1 MAAAIQFL
9 LALIPFVLV
18 TFLAWARSTQYQQH
32 SERSRTT
39 LGQRDLA
46 LVLQQ
51 QHIRRASSR
60 TSSSSSSGALGTPAA
75 GTAAT
80 AKPTT
85 ATAAASC
92 SPERKPYHTILTAT
106 SQVYQKWQCR
116 VMYFHWKK
124 QRALDPAGVCTELT
138 GFTRLVA
145 NGNGDPDGIEGEIPS
160 YFVKEYDNNDLM
172 RFHGYR
178 VINRP
183 YSVVQFLQT
192 AYWREKVTEEYVY
205 IAETDH
211 ILTQPLPNRAKPG
224 SPMAYIFNYMGPNPA
239 HANIIK
245 KMWPEGGSEGYKR
258 VQSIGP
264 SPVVVHKNDLES
276 IAREWKDLS
285 EKLKVNPEA
294 DSKLGWV
301 IEMWGYAIAAAKI
314 GLRHQEFS
322 DFQVEP
328 GALSSR
334 QQLTGFPRRYWLFHY
349 TYQFEYMLDGKP
361 CQPWTIGEFSL
372 DKRHFSDENPP
383 YPLPQPPE
391 KANAAAFYLINA
403 FNEAMGN
410 ISGWRRQPPP
420 GSAQRLIQSV
430 YGRRRLEWFSRHQNG
445 FATEKQTMPLVGQ
458 LGATDW
464 ICTSADAPRRT
475 ESLQLSDAGDVN
487 GLGGT
492 RSRWGTMNDPT
503 LEPACPVYACIFIDG
518 SGQQLD
524 AKVGFATGD
533 KTTPISLT
541 IMSHKD
547 LLKTMWTCTKQ

>member
-1 MAAAIQFL
+1 
-9 LALIPFVLV
+9 
-18 TFLAWARSTQYQQH
+18 
-32 SERSRTT
+32 
-39 LGQRDLA
+39 
-46 LVLQQ
+46 
-51 QHIRRASSR
+51 
-60 TSSSSSSGALGTPAA
+60 
-75 GTAAT
+75 
-80 AKPTT
+80 
-85 ATAAASC
+85 
-92 SPERKPYHTILTAT
+92 
-106 SQVYQKWQCR
+106 
-116 VMYFHWKK
+116 MYFHWKK

-322 DFQVEP
+322 DFQ
-328 GALSSR
+328 
-334 QQLTGFPRRYWLFHY
+334 
-349 TYQFEYMLDGKP
+349 
-361 CQPWTIGEFSL
+361 
-372 DKRHFSDENPP
+372 
-383 YPLPQPPE
+383 PPE